1 MRLLGILKKM
11 KVTNTGK
18 KFYANNDIFNSFL
31 VRDAEYDG
39 EMELPVLK
47 TSDMLPE
54 GVITFS
60 KAMSSKSKKGLLRTM
75 PDGGTV
81 LYRPVSSSDGTPTV
95 DINKRNFKQQKI
107 HFID

>member
-39 EMELPVLK
+39 EMELPVLR

-60 KAMSSKSKKGLLRTM
+60 KAMSSKSKKDYYVLCRM
-75 PDGGTV
+75 AV
-81 LYRPVSSSDGTPTV
+81 LYY
-95 DINKRNFKQQKI
+95 
-107 HFID
+107 IDLFRHLMVHLRWILIK